1 MTKKEKIIK
10 YKTSINKI
18 KASTLKELGF
28 KSKTIAKNFA
38 KLTNV
43 NPKEYSN
50 EELLLTAL
58 KNKLSMFQ
66 KLGLEFNFIKSF
78 DYSSPKVKENRK
90 KKQEKKYNETLEK
103 LNKIENSFEQK
114 FHIKIIS
121 DNNVDYF
128 FKSEITEKSLE
139 QTSNHYLNFRD
150 FKMPANKNYMP
161 WEKTEHTRKKTVF
174 LPFNYDIYQND
185 LTQFKNYLYQIYND
199 QKFTFKLTFEFSFLL
214 VLTEDARI
222 IGASEGHK
230 TQN

>member
-38 KLTNV
+38 KLTDV

-50 EELLLTAL
+50 EELFLTAL

-78 DYSSPKVKENRK
+78 DYSSPKVKENRE

-103 LNKIENSFEQK
+103 LNKIEKSFEQK
-114 FHIKIIS
+114 FHIKIL
-121 DNNVDYF
+121 DEKLVDYF
-128 FKSEITEKSLE
+128 FKSEITEKSLV
-139 QTSNHYLNFRD
+139 QTSEHYLKFRD
-150 FKMPANKNYMP
+150 FKMPTNKNYIP
-161 WEKTEHTRKKTVF
+161 WEKTQHTRKKTVF
-174 LPFNYDIYQND
+174 LPFNYDIYNGD
-185 LTQFKNYLYQIYND
+185 LTQFRNYLYQI
-199 QKFTFKLTFEFSFLL
+199 
-214 VLTEDARI
+214 
-222 IGASEGHK
+222 
-230 TQN
+230 